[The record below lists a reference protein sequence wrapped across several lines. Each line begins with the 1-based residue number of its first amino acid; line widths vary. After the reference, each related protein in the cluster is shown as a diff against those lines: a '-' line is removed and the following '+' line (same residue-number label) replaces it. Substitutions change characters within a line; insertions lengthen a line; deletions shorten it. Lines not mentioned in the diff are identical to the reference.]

1 LRVVACRAECSCGR
15 RAACQQFRFGGS
27 EFDARDGNPAPGHG
41 DPASQ
46 YRNSPGWNGD
56 PSCRHRNSAITSE
69 SECSGLELNQRNDA
83 EEHDSGNRARF
94 KFAGKSDSRKQH
106 TTLDGKSEYSEQSG
120 NNTQRISLRDSTRHT
135 GSAQRLE
142 SKFWLVEFGFVAGN
156 TWEQFGQ

>member
-15 RAACQQFRFGGS
+15 RAACQWFRFGGS
-27 EFDARDGNPAPGHG
+27 EFDAGDGNPAPGHR
-41 DPASQ
+41 DSASQ

-69 SECSGLELNQRNDA
+69 SECSGIELNQRNYA
-83 EEHDSGNRARF
+83 EEHDSGNRAGF

-106 TTLDGKSEYSEQSG
+106 TTLDGKSEYAEQSG
-120 NNTQRISLRDSTRHT
+120 NNAQRISLWDVTWHA

-156 TWEQFGQ
+156 TRGQFGQ